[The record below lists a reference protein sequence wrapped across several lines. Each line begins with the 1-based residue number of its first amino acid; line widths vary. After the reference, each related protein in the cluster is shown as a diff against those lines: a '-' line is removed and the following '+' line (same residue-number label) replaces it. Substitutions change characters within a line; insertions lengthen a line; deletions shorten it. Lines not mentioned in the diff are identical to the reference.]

1 MASGAM
7 AIGWNARRRR
17 AFLAGL
23 TPALAVMALLTIAP
37 AIYLFATSLTPLNL
51 TMTQTAWDFS
61 EPHYN
66 YFDLWE
72 DPRFS
77 NSVWIQTKLSATTVV
92 LQLALGLAIALLL
105 NVSTRIR
112 RLARSGFLIPMV
124 LPPIVV
130 GILWRV
136 MFTVDVSPFHR
147 AMAFVGL
154 PIGSLIT
161 DPSTALWAIVAV
173 ETWEWFPFTMLM
185 MLAALQMIPDSPIEA
200 ARIDGAGSLQL
211 FRFVIF
217 PYIRHA
223 LVVAALFRLIDSV
236 KAFPLIYVLTN
247 GGPGDVT
254 QVTNYYA
261 FMQAFNFSLWGYA
274 SAIATLMV
282 AGTFVLSWAI
292 DRLMRPPS
300 FPRPSRR
307 RARAGS
313 RAIAARSATPS
324 RSSFSSSFC
333 SRSCGWCRCR
343 SGRTTTSSAISS
355 RSRRP
360 STTTARCGPA
370 SSRSRSPTAWW

>member
-292 DRLMRPPS
+292 DRLTGAAN
-300 FPRPSRR
+300 
-307 RARAGS
+307 ARDD
-313 RAIAARSATPS
+313 
-324 RSSFSSSFC
+324 
-333 SRSCGWCRCR
+333 
-343 SGRTTTSSAISS
+343 
-355 RSRRP
+355 
-360 STTTARCGPA
+360 
-370 SSRSRSPTAWW
+370 